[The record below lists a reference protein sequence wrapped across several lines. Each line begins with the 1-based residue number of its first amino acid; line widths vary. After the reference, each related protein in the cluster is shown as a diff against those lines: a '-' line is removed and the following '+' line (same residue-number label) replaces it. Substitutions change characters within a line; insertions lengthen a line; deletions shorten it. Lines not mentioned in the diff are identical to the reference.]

1 MTIAQIRNVCQPKLG
16 IPSGAV
22 AVLNKR
28 SIGSGLEHRMR
39 AKSYDELS
47 FLTKQEVYVW
57 QDYRGADTLLRPV
70 R

>member
-1 MTIAQIRNVCQPKLG
+1 
-16 IPSGAV
+16 
-22 AVLNKR
+22 
-28 SIGSGLEHRMR
+28 MR

-57 QDYRGADTLLRPV
+57 QDYRGADTLLRPI